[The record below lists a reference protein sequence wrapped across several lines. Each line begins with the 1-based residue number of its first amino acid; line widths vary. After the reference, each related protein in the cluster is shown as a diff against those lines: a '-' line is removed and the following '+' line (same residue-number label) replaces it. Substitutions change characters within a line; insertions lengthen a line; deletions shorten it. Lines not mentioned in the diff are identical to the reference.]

1 MDSLQRRKEKIFEE
15 GCAACGMANSV
26 GGDGFEAS
34 SDVGGPTAGYDPL
47 LTKTLRRLKKKRKE
61 RNGS

>member
-26 GGDGFEAS
+26 GGDGFQAS
-34 SDVGGPTAGYDPL
+34 SDADGPTAGYDPL
-47 LTKTLRRLKKKRKE
+47 MKTVKMLRRNKKKRKE
-61 RNGS
+61 QG